1 MILLF
6 NFDKFGMYEQ
16 SCIFCKIVRKE
27 ISTNFITEND
37 QALAFLD
44 AYPLAVG
51 HTLIIPKTHYSKINE
66 MNKACSVGMFDLLWK
81 ITEPLERSLN
91 VNSSTIAIHNGREA
105 GQEIPHV
112 HIHVIPRTYGDGGG
126 PIHSLFKKN
135 RPHLDSNTMRQI
147 VDKIKENMK

>member
-1 MILLF
+1 
-6 NFDKFGMYEQ
+6 MYEQ
-16 SCIFCKIVRKE
+16 SCIFCKIVSKE
-27 ISTNFITEND
+27 ISANFITENE

-66 MNKACSVGMFDLLWK
+66 MDKASSVGLFDLLWK

-91 VNSSTIAIHNGREA
+91 VTSSTIVIHNGREA
-105 GQEIPHV
+105 GQEVPHV
-112 HIHVIPRTYGDGGG
+112 HIHVVPRSYGDGGG

-135 RPHLDSNTMRQI
+135 RPQVDSNMMREI
-147 VDKIKENMK
+147 VDKIKQNMK

>member
-1 MILLF
+1 
-6 NFDKFGMYEQ
+6 MYEQ

-27 ISTNFITEND
+27 MSAHFITEND
-37 QALAFLD
+37 QALVFLD
-44 AYPLAVG
+44 AYPLTLG
-51 HTLIIPKTHYSKINE
+51 HALVISKDHYSKINDMDRKSSE
-66 MNKACSVGMFDLLWK
+66 ALFDLLWK

-112 HIHVIPRTYGDGGG
+112 HIHIIPRTYGDGGG

-135 RPHLDSNTMRQI
+135 RPHLDSNAMRQI

>member
-1 MILLF
+1 
-6 NFDKFGMYEQ
+6 MYEQ

-27 ISTNFITEND
+27 ISTNFITENE

-66 MNKACSVGMFDLLWK
+66 MNKACSEGLFDLLWK

-112 HIHVIPRTYGDGGG
+112 HIHVVPRAYGDGGG
-126 PIHSLFKKN
+126 SIHSLFKKS
-135 RPHLDSNTMRQI
+135 RPPADSNTMREI
-147 VDKIKENMK
+147 VDKVRFNLN